1 MILGM
6 AISDSHAQDARAR
19 SRSPRRGHAGVQASV
34 YLAGFVLTLTI
45 AVAGVPAAA
54 LAQTVLP
61 EFQLQ
66 DPDDGLEPGEALLGV
81 IETPP
86 ARLVPRSYATESET
100 RTPDQLFDAALAA
113 MKLASFDE
121 AQRLFEI
128 FVARDPR
135 HPQADDARRQLSEL
149 YQRNSIGRPSTGSP
163 IETTGSTNSLLPE
176 PAAVAAPALPQAPQ
190 PLRAPPA
197 RWVAATIPV
206 GGRLENSFMLS
217 AGDRVFFSARSAEL
231 GARARTVLAAQA
243 RWLKRHPQLS
253 AVIEGHADDETLSD
267 EDLDRLSA
275 ERAQAVYDRLIEEGL
290 APSRLAIA
298 PFGRAKPVA
307 VCASALCATQ
317 NRRAVTVVTPQ
328 RLSELPD
335 LVSKGRSADAS
346 P

>member
-1 MILGM
+1 MILGT
-6 AISDSHAQDARAR
+6 AISDTHAQDARAR
-19 SRSPRRGHAGVQASV
+19 SRSARRGHAGVQVAAHVASV
-34 YLAGFVLTLTI
+34 VLTLTI
-45 AVAGVPAAA
+45 VVAGVAATA
-54 LAQTVLP
+54 SAQDVLP

-66 DPDDGLEPGEALLGV
+66 APDGGLEDGEALLGV

-86 ARLVPRSYATESET
+86 ARLMPRSYATESET

-135 HPQADDARRQLSEL
+135 HPQADEARRQLSEL
-149 YQRNSIGRPSTGSP
+149 YQRESIGRPSTASS
-163 IETTGSTNSLLPE
+163 IETTGSTNSLPPE
-176 PAAVAAPALPQAPQ
+176 SAVVAAPALPPAPK
-190 PLRAPPA
+190 PLRTPPA

-243 RWLKRHPQLS
+243 RWLKRHPHLS
-253 AVIEGHADDETLSD
+253 AVIEGHADDETLSA

-298 PFGRAKPVA
+298 PLGRAKPVA
-307 VCASALCATQ
+307 LCASALCAAQ

-328 RLSELPD
+328 RLSDVPD
-335 LVSKGRSADAS
+335 LVGDGRSADAS
-346 P
+346 R